1 NFNGEFVCKIIDIRR
16 RLLLSAN
23 EKMQPVA
30 IHDFDTFSLE
40 GVVVSSIRFHRSNQ
54 ILSDQ

>member
-1 NFNGEFVCKIIDIRR
+1 
-16 RLLLSAN
+16 LLSAN